1 MTPEQR
7 KTIEQEFYNYNSND
21 NALWKTVFDYM
32 LIRYKFK
39 TEEKFLRKIYIEHK
53 PKNKVCKE
61 VGIAKRTYDYWR
73 EKLLLD
79 AYMFAKEFNLV

>member
-1 MTPEQR
+1 MTSEQR
-7 KTIEQEFYNYNSND
+7 KTIEREFYNYKTND

-39 TEEKFLRKIYIEHK
+39 AEEKFLHKKYIEHK
-53 PKNKVCKE
+53 SRKQVCKE
-61 VGIAKRTYDYWR
+61 VGISLSTYRYWK

-79 AYMFAKEFNLV
+79 AYMFARAEGLL